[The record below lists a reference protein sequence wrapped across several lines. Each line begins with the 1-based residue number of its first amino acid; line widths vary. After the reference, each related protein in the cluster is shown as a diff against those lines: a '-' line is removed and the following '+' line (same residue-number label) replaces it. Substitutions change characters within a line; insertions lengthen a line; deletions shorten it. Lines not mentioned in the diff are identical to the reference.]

1 MKVFVYFNLHKKC
14 FSLKALEGPDKG
26 RVIMHAT
33 YVKLR
38 DCTFKVSEAG
48 RQRVLREKKKNVHAG
63 CVGTVLS
70 AGTIMQEV
78 PEAYS
83 KVQYNPYKA
92 AYFVTAEDH
101 QPVHT
106 AHLAFLQ
113 VQEQKAS
120 IFIF

>member
-33 YVKLR
+33 YVQLR

-70 AGTIMQEV
+70 AGTIQQV
-78 PEAYS
+78 IPDYYINV
-83 KVQYNPYKA
+83 KYNPYMGAHFIYTDTQEPVYKA
-92 AYFVTAEDH
+92 S
-101 QPVHT
+101 
-106 AHLAFLQ
+106 LAFLQ
-113 VQEQKAS
+113 VQDKKAS
-120 IFIF
+120 IFVV

>member
-70 AGTIMQEV
+70 AGTIEQII
-78 PEAYS
+78 PDYYS

-92 AYFVTAEDH
+92 AHFVSAET
-101 QPVHT
+101 QEPVHKSN
-106 AHLAFLQ
+106 LAFLQ
-113 VQEQKAS
+113 VKEQKAS